1 MVFITTLILI
11 LILIII
17 AGLTGLPRS
26 GLATREPAK
35 DAERV
40 ASHVARGRDRVN
52 STPTSFLVVVVMKM
66 VMVMT
71 KTTPESWTVSRPT

>member
-11 LILIII
+11 LIII
-17 AGLTGLPRS
+17 AGRTGLPRS

-52 STPTSFLVVVVMKM
+52 STPTSFLVVVVK
-66 VMVMT
+66 MT
-71 KTTPESWTVSRPT
+71 KTTPESRTVSRST

>member
-11 LILIII
+11 LIII
-17 AGLTGLPRS
+17 ACRTGLPRS

-40 ASHVARGRDRVN
+40 ASHVAKGRDRVN
-52 STPTSFLVVVVMKM
+52 STPTSFLVVVVKM
-66 VMVMT
+66 VMKMT
-71 KTTPESWTVSRPT
+71 KTTPESWTVSRST

>member
-1 MVFITTLILI
+1 MVFIATLILI
-11 LILIII
+11 LIIF

-52 STPTSFLVVVVMKM
+52 STPTSFLLVIVMT
-66 VMVMT
+66 MT
-71 KTTPESWTVSRPT
+71 KTTPGL

>member
-11 LILIII
+11 LIII
-17 AGLTGLPRS
+17 AGRTGLPRS

-52 STPTSFLVVVVMKM
+52 STPTSFLVVVMKM
-66 VMVMT
+66 VMKMT
-71 KTTPESWTVSRPT
+71 KTTPESWSVSRST

>member
-11 LILIII
+11 LIII
-17 AGLTGLPRS
+17 AGHTGLPRS

-52 STPTSFLVVVVMKM
+52 STPTSFLVVMVVM
-66 VMVMT
+66 VMKMT
-71 KTTPESWTVSRPT
+71 KTTPESWSVSRST

>member
-11 LILIII
+11 LIII
-17 AGLTGLPRS
+17 AGRTGLPRS

-52 STPTSFLVVVVMKM
+52 STPTSFLVVVVKM
-66 VMVMT
+66 VMKMT
-71 KTTPESWTVSRPT
+71 KTTPESWTVSRST

>member
-11 LILIII
+11 LIII
-17 AGLTGLPRS
+17 AGRTGLPRS

-52 STPTSFLVVVVMKM
+52 STPTSFLVVVVKM
-66 VMVMT
+66 VMKMT

>member
-1 MVFITTLILI
+1 MVFIATLILI
-11 LILIII
+11 LIIF

-52 STPTSFLVVVVMKM
+52 STPTSFLVVVVVVVVVK
-66 VMVMT
+66 MT
-71 KTTPESWTVSRPT
+71 KTTPESRTVSRRT